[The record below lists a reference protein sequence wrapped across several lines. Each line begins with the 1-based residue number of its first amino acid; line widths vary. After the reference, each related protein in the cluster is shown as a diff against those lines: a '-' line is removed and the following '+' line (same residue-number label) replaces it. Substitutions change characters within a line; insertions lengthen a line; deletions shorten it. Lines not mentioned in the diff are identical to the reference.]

1 MARSRRR
8 WNDRAFASEHRTG
21 LRILAFCA
29 LLGLVP
35 ALVLIASLP
44 ANGATP
50 SRSGRS
56 LDVVGGPIVAGA
68 DVVVVSVDR
77 SQTLHLDGVNPVTDA
92 VLWQRPYAASA
103 TTPAIALTPAATGTT
118 VADVVPA
125 AHSATPSV
133 TVDGVN
139 AATGAIEWKLPDSF
153 ILSDNPSPCVGGQ
166 DFCLPAYTAGG
177 SAQLTII
184 DAATGQPA
192 SVLSGPSRALGTN
205 LYQSSNETPTLD
217 QLSATGSIAWSE
229 PVSSIFGPGYDPG
242 TGWNIGPVGDLNV
255 GTVGVAASGTS
266 VDLSRY
272 KTVGFSTTTGMPQW
286 SLPGSYQ
293 CMGPLAFLSTPV
305 ACRYKGTIRYSTT
318 SLKPP
323 SMRGISLT
331 LAGFD
336 PTTGATTWSAPVSNV
351 TSLTTGKGVR
361 FVDSDHV
368 VVGTTSGR
376 AMSLDTSTGAAAPL
390 AAHQVLWCETIPT
403 YSVRATRGN
412 PVGGKRTGTTL
423 YAPCTARGAKVAGP
437 PSTDPSTI
445 GVTVNG
451 IFVWASP
458 AGLQTHVT
466 GPSPT
471 NT

>member
-1 MARSRRR
+1 MARSSRRR
-8 WNDRAFASEHRTG
+8 NDRAFASEHRTG

-44 ANGATP
+44 ANGAAP
-50 SRSGRS
+50 STSGRS
-56 LDVVGGPIVAGA
+56 LHIVGGPVVAGT

-77 SQTLHLDGVNPVTDA
+77 SHTAHLDGVNPVTDT

-103 TTPAIALTPAATGTT
+103 TTPAVALTPAAAGTT
-118 VADVVPA
+118 VADVLPA
-125 AHSATPSV
+125 AHSGTPSV

-139 AATGAIEWKLPDSF
+139 AATGAIEWKLPESF
-153 ILSDNPSPCVGGQ
+153 ILSDNPSACVGGQ
-166 DFCLPAYTAGG
+166 DFCLPAYTTNG
-177 SAQLTII
+177 SAQLTMI

-192 SVLSGPSRALGTN
+192 AVLSGPSRALGTD
-205 LYQSSNETPTLD
+205 LYQSSSETPTLD
-217 QLSATGSIAWSE
+217 QLSPTGSIAWSE
-229 PVSSIFGPGYDPG
+229 PVTAIFGPGYDPG
-242 TGWNIGPVGDLNV
+242 TGWNISPLGDLNV

-272 KTVGFSTTTGMPQW
+272 KTVGFSTTAGTPIW

-305 ACRYKGTIRYSTT
+305 ACQYKGTIHYSTT
-318 SLKPP
+318 SLKAP
-323 SMRGISLT
+323 SMRGVTLT

-336 PTTGATTWSAPVSNV
+336 PVTGATTWSYPVSNV
-351 TSLTTGKGVR
+351 SSLTSGHGVR

-368 VVGTTSGR
+368 VVSANGR
-376 AMSLDTSTGAAAPL
+376 SISLDTSTGAAAPL
-390 AAHQVLWCETIPT
+390 AAHRALWCETIPT

-412 PVGGKRTGTTL
+412 PVGGTRTGATL
-423 YAPCTARGAKVAGP
+423 YSPCNARGTRVAGP

-451 IFVWASP
+451 VFVWASP
-458 AGLQTHVT
+458 AGLQTHVA
-466 GPSPT
+466 GASPT
-471 NT
+471 SA

>member
-153 ILSDNPSPCVGGQ
+153 ILSDNPSPCVSGQ

-217 QLSATGSIAWSE
+217 QLSATGSIAWS
-229 PVSSIFGPGYDPG
+229 
-242 TGWNIGPVGDLNV
+242 
-255 GTVGVAASGTS
+255 
-266 VDLSRY
+266 
-272 KTVGFSTTTGMPQW
+272 
-286 SLPGSYQ
+286 
-293 CMGPLAFLSTPV
+293 
-305 ACRYKGTIRYSTT
+305 
-318 SLKPP
+318 
-323 SMRGISLT
+323 
-331 LAGFD
+331 
-336 PTTGATTWSAPVSNV
+336 
-351 TSLTTGKGVR
+351 
-361 FVDSDHV
+361 
-368 VVGTTSGR
+368 
-376 AMSLDTSTGAAAPL
+376 
-390 AAHQVLWCETIPT
+390 
-403 YSVRATRGN
+403 
-412 PVGGKRTGTTL
+412 
-423 YAPCTARGAKVAGP
+423 
-437 PSTDPSTI
+437 
-445 GVTVNG
+445 
-451 IFVWASP
+451 
-458 AGLQTHVT
+458 
-466 GPSPT
+466 
-471 NT
+471 